1 LLFEHNRNGKVLF
14 ERGADGKIF
23 IENDCK
29 MTFTNKTY
37 SKYAITTF
45 CLVISCKNVF

>member
-1 LLFEHNRNGKVLF
+1 MYNWYLLFEHNGNGKVLF

-29 MTFTNKTY
+29 ITFTDKTY
-37 SKYAITTF
+37 SK
-45 CLVISCKNVF
+45 